1 MGNPLFLLFASEQ
14 KEGIAVLG
22 IDPKAILLQA
32 GTFIILFLIIKKFA
46 LKGIVETLEKRR
58 ETIDKGVEL
67 GIEMEAEKAKFD
79 ESLQKMQQSARV
91 EAEKIIAEA
100 HQEAGAIIKAGEDA
114 ATQKVDGMLKDASAR
129 IEREMQTARQE
140 LQAEMLA
147 LVSEATEAIIE
158 EKLDKTKDASLI
170 QRALAKVRA

>member
-1 MGNPLFLLFASEQ
+1 MGNPLFLLFESEQ
-14 KEGIAVLG
+14 KVGIEVLG

-79 ESLQKMQQSARV
+79 ESLKKMQQSARV

-100 HQEAGAIIKAGEDA
+100 HQEAGGSIKAGEDA
-114 ATQKVDGMLKDASAR
+114 ATQKVDAMLKDASAR

-147 LVSEATEAIIE
+147 LVSEATETIIE

-170 QRALAKVRA
+170 QRALARVRA

>member
-1 MGNPLFLLFASEQ
+1 
-14 KEGIAVLG
+14 
-22 IDPKAILLQA
+22 
-32 GTFIILFLIIKKFA
+32 
-46 LKGIVETLEKRR
+46 
-58 ETIDKGVEL
+58 
-67 GIEMEAEKAKFD
+67 
-79 ESLQKMQQSARV
+79 MQQSARV

-100 HQEAGAIIKAGEDA
+100 HQEAGEIIKAGEDA

-147 LVSEATEAIIE
+147 LVSEATETIIE

-170 QRALAKVRA
+170 QRALARVRA

>member
-46 LKGIVETLEKRR
+46 LKGIVDTLEKRR

-100 HQEAGAIIKAGEDA
+100 QHEAGEIIKAGEDA
-114 ATQKVDGMLKDASAR
+114 ATQKVDGMLKHSSAR
-129 IEREMQTARQE
+129 IEREMENARQE
-140 LQAEMLA
+140 LQAEMLT
-147 LVSEATEAIIE
+147 LVSEATETIIQ